1 MQNRRTTLSLAAT
14 LVLAASLV
22 ACGGGSDDQPTTTLT
37 VTPVLGAVYGASVT
51 VFNGTTGATLGGG
64 VTGAT
69 SGSADILLQGSLT
82 GPVVVRVSLSPGTKY
97 YDEKLNQVVEISSS
111 NQTSMLTVLPAL
123 PSTAKKSVGVTP
135 ISNMAA
141 KLAGLNPAST
151 SFSVTADKVNEGAAR
166 AVLALGLPQSFNI
179 TATPVAAKSATL
191 PTDVYGRLLAE
202 MAKLAPTNAL
212 DQNNTLANAATT
224 GAVTTSAAL
233 TAATTALSSAAA
245 SVNTL
250 KGAGTVAI
258 AAPNLTPPPATLTAA
273 TNAQNT
279 AISSG
284 LVPTGATGASN

>member
-1 MQNRRTTLSLAAT
+1 MNAFN
-14 LVLAASLV
+14 
-22 ACGGGSDDQPTTTLT
+22 T
-37 VTPVLGAVYGASVT
+37 VTAP
-51 VFNGTTGATLGGG
+51 
-64 VTGAT
+64 
-69 SGSADILLQGSLT
+69 
-82 GPVVVRVSLSPGTKY
+82 GP
-97 YDEKLNQVVEISSS
+97 
-111 NQTSMLTVLPAL
+111 A
-123 PSTAKKSVGVTP
+123 
-135 ISNMAA
+135 
-141 KLAGLNPAST
+141 PASP
-151 SFSVTADKVNEGAAR
+151 
-166 AVLALGLPQSFNI
+166 LPGH
-179 TATPVAAKSATL
+179 ATPVAAKSATL

-258 AAPNLTPPPATLTAA
+258 AAPNLTPPSATLTAA

>member
-22 ACGGGSDDQPTTTLT
+22 ACGGGSDDQPTALT

-51 VFNGTTGATLGGG
+51 VFNGTTGAILGAG
-64 VTGAT
+64 VTDAT
-69 SGSADILLQGSLT
+69 SGSAGILLQGTLT
-82 GPVVVRVSLSPGTKY
+82 GPVVVRVSLTPGTKY

-123 PSTAKKSVGVTP
+123 PSTFIKWVGVTP

-141 KLAGLNPAST
+141 KLAGLDPAST
-151 SFSVTADKVNEGAAR
+151 SFSIKADKVNEGAAR

-179 TATPVAAKSATL
+179 TAPPVAAKSATF

-212 DQNNTLANAATT
+212 DQNKTLADAATAGT
-224 GAVTTSAAL
+224 VMSSAAL
-233 TAATTALSSAAA
+233 TAVTNALSSAAA

-258 AAPNLTPPPATLTAA
+258 AAPNLTPAPAALSAA
-273 TNAQNT
+273 TTAQNT

-284 LVPTGATGASN
+284 RVPTGATGASN